1 MSNKGLLWLP
11 SYRLDSLKKVI
22 KISGCE
28 SSVYL
33 FQSGAEYNLPNLHTI
48 LVENC
53 QRMQALIESKGHS
66 DNVADF
72 KVQPRSEK
80 LKVIR
85 ISDCENLV
93 YLFKTKML
101 PYTYS
106 RPRCCHTSQNS
117 KRSPSAGEARA
128 SKWKKSQTQKSPSL
142 MLLLLFMIQG

>member
-1 MSNKGLLWLP
+1 MRETVRGWDWAALSKFKFWVEGSCDEAELPKNSIVFFSKTDFPVKGNSVILPVPEEASELHVMSNKGLLWLP
-11 SYRLDSLKKVI
+11 SYRLDSLKVI

-28 SSVYL
+28 SLVYL

-85 ISDCENLV
+85 ISD
-93 YLFKTKML
+93 
-101 PYTYS
+101 
-106 RPRCCHTSQNS
+106 
-117 KRSPSAGEARA
+117 
-128 SKWKKSQTQKSPSL
+128 
-142 MLLLLFMIQG
+142 